1 MRKASVV
8 MLVAMLIGGS
18 LAVGA
23 PAAFASPEPAHEG
36 PQYGPT
42 GPVAKFPAPA
52 AMSGVLA
59 GSTAG
64 AISREHAEL
73 K

>member
-23 PAAFASPEPAHEG
+23 PAAFATSEHEG
-36 PQYGPT
+36 PQFGPT

-52 AMSGVLA
+52 AMSGVLER
-59 GSTAG
+59 STAG